1 MRSIVFG
8 AILLLASTAV
18 VHAVQA
24 EKPDYAQAYV
34 SHRQSITTSREQRI
48 GVDQPH
54 PRGDALTRRIERD
67 NIRLDQ
73 LMDIC
78 PSC

>member
-8 AILLLASTAV
+8 VILLLASTAV

-24 EKPDYAQAYV
+24 EKPGYAQAYV
-34 SHRQSITTSREQRI
+34 SHRQSITTSREQLI
-48 GVDQPH
+48 GVDQAH
-54 PRGDALTRRIERD
+54 PDEDALTRRIERD

-78 PSC
+78 PRC

>member
-1 MRSIVFG
+1 MRSIIIGVTM
-8 AILLLASTAV
+8 LLASTAV

-24 EKPDYAQAYV
+24 EKPRYAQAFI
-34 SHRQSITTSREQRI
+34 SHRQPITTSREQLI
-48 GVDQPH
+48 SVDQTH
-54 PRGDALTRRIERD
+54 PEDDALTRRIEQD

-73 LMDIC
+73 LMEIC